1 MPQIRPVSDLRNHFA
16 EISRAVHEGQE
27 PVILTKNGYG
37 NMVVMSYEAY
47 EQEKYDREIARKLKE
62 AEVQAAT
69 TTKRFTHAEVMQSM
83 RATIE
88 EAMKTQNV

>member
-47 EQEKYDREIARKLKE
+47 EQEKYDREVARKLKA
-62 AEVQAAT
+62 AEVEAAT
-69 TTKRFTHAEVMQSM
+69 TTKRFTHAEVMQDIYAM
-83 RATIE
+83 LE
-88 EAMKTQNV
+88 EVTKASDV